1 MNWRFCKKREP
12 TTAEV
17 WADTFKEFVKLK
29 NKLKEP
35 GMKEAASSFADGM
48 NGLGKELA
56 EIRDMFLQLFD
67 KK

>member
-1 MNWRFCKKREP
+1 MNWRFWKKREP

-17 WADTFKEFVKLK
+17 WAEAIKEVVKLK
-29 NKLKEP
+29 NKMKEP

-48 NGLGKELA
+48 DDLGKELA
-56 EIRDMFLQLFD
+56 EIRDMFRQLFD